1 MSLDDRRA
9 RGIALYADQ
18 FGLSVAEVEN
28 HFVETYG
35 KEFAE
40 EAFQATGG
48 AAWENNHLDLRVRS
62 LVVLASLATLG
73 GVESRIRNHTKWAL
87 RHGATVEE
95 IRSVMALIANYA
107 GFARASVAME
117 AVNAALAEG

>member
-1 MSLDDRRA
+1 MSTENRRT
-9 RGIALYADQ
+9 RGISLYADQ
-18 FGLSVAEVEN
+18 FGLTASEVEH
-28 HFVETYG
+28 HFIETYG
-35 KEFAE
+35 QEFAE

-48 AAWENNHLDLRVRS
+48 AGWISNHLDLRVRS
-62 LVVLASLATLG
+62 LIVLASLATLG

-87 RHGATVEE
+87 RHGATEEE
-95 IRSVMALIANYA
+95 IRSVLTLVANYA

>member
-1 MSLDDRRA
+1 MSGVDRRA

-28 HFVETYG
+28 YFVETYG
-35 KEFAE
+35 EEFAE

-48 AAWENNHLDLRVRS
+48 VGWVSNHLDLRVRS
-62 LVVLASLATLG
+62 LIVLASLATLG
-73 GVESRIRNHTKWAL
+73 GVESRICNHTKWAL

-95 IRSVMALIANYA
+95 IRSAITLVANYA

>member
-1 MSLDDRRA
+1 MSVNDRRA
-9 RGIALYADQ
+9 NGIALYADQ
-18 FGLSVAEVEN
+18 FGLSVEEVEAYFIN
-28 HFVETYG
+28 TYG

-48 AAWENNHLDLRVRS
+48 GAWESNHLDLRVRS
-62 LVVLASLATLG
+62 LIVLTSLATLG
-73 GVESRIRNHTKWAL
+73 GAESRIRNHTKWAL
-87 RHGATVEE
+87 RHGVTVHE
-95 IRSVMALIANYA
+95 IQSAMALVANYA